1 MRLFEAVV
9 AANHRALAGD
19 THAGLHPD
27 QFAACLPIV
36 VLTCIDPRLNRLMP
50 EVLGVREDDFIWLRN
65 AGNIIFDP
73 FSSMM
78 RTLSLAC
85 ALKGGKEIAII
96 GHTQCKVGQTSV
108 GQLIDC
114 FKRLGVDRSKLPDN
128 LVEFFGLFSSERQN
142 VMSGVDHVRK
152 SPLIS
157 PSIPVHGLMVDIHSG
172 QLDWVVNGYD
182 GGGLPEPP
190 PFQ

>member
-1 MRLFEAVV
+1 MRLFEAIVT
-9 AANHRALAGD
+9 ANHRALAEDSG
-19 THAGLHPD
+19 AGLHPD
-27 QFAACLPIV
+27 QFAESLPIV
-36 VLTCIDPRLNRLMP
+36 ALTCIDPRLNRLMP
-50 EVLGVREDDFIWLRN
+50 DVLGVREDDFIWLRN

-96 GHTQCKVGQTSV
+96 GHTECKVGQTSV

-114 FKRLGVDRSKLPDN
+114 FRTLGIDRSKLPDN

-142 VMSGVDHVRK
+142 VINGVDHVRN

-157 PSIPVHGLMVDIHSG
+157 PGVPVHGLMVDTHSG
-172 QLDWVVNGYD
+172 RLDWVVNGYAH
-182 GGGLPEPP
+182 P
-190 PFQ
+190 